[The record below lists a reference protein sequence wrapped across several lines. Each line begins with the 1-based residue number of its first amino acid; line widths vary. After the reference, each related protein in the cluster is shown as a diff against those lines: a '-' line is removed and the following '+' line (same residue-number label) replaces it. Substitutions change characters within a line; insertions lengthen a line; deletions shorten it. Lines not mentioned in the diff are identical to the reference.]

1 MANKMMRIICLIVS
15 FLFVTC
21 NGKIL
26 IKKSSKSSY
35 GDNIKNI
42 RGGSGDN
49 SVSSL
54 DWRYFLAGG
63 LCAATSHGITTPL
76 DVIKTRMQSFPEKYN
91 KGVLNAAKDIITT
104 EGISF
109 LLAGLGPTIVGYGLE
124 GSLKFGFY
132 ETFKGIFRNLTP
144 YQFINFLLA
153 SVIAGAVASIVLCP
167 MEEARI
173 KMVGESS
180 WSKENL
186 ISGLTRLVREDGLLA
201 SFKGLSAML
210 SKQVPYTMGK
220 QVSFDLITK
229 ILYGIVLKLSLNPTD
244 LKWIISTL
252 SAFLASIFACL
263 SSQPG
268 DMILTETYKGKGS
281 DRSFSTII
289 KNIFKAHGLGGFYI
303 GTSARLAHVAS
314 IITSQLVLYDIIKAA
329 LGLPITGSH

>member
-1 MANKMMRIICLIVS
+1 
-15 FLFVTC
+15 
-21 NGKIL
+21 
-26 IKKSSKSSY
+26 
-35 GDNIKNI
+35 
-42 RGGSGDN
+42 
-49 SVSSL
+49 
-54 DWRYFLAGG
+54 
-63 LCAATSHGITTPL
+63 
-76 DVIKTRMQSFPEKYN
+76 
-91 KGVLNAAKDIITT
+91 
-104 EGISF
+104 
-109 LLAGLGPTIVGYGLE
+109 
-124 GSLKFGFY
+124 
-132 ETFKGIFRNLTP
+132 
-144 YQFINFLLA
+144 
-153 SVIAGAVASIVLCP
+153 
-167 MEEARI
+167 
-173 KMVGESS
+173 
-180 WSKENL
+180 
-186 ISGLTRLVREDGLLA
+186 
-201 SFKGLSAML
+201 
-210 SKQVPYTMGK
+210 MGK